1 MKRQATNWKKV
12 FAKYIYLTKF
22 LYLEYVKNYYN
33 SIRRTQ
39 QTNLKVGKTFKQT
52 SHQRRHMDGNKRMK
66 RCSASLIKP

>member
-39 QTNLKVGKTFKQT
+39 QTNLKVGKTATTTTTKKTKRQKI
-52 SHQRRHMDGNKRMK
+52 NK
-66 RCSASLIKP
+66 